1 MTPGEARVADDQT
14 LPLNR
19 DALVAHLESGCKPRA
34 AYRIGAEHE
43 KFVYR
48 LSDHAPVPYIDDASG
63 PGIKDVLEAFQPFGW
78 QPQLSRGKIIGL
90 EQNGASISL
99 EPGGQ
104 LELSGAPL
112 ETIFDICDE
121 VTDHLKQA
129 KQIGQAL
136 KVGLLGMGFH
146 PTRRRDE
153 MPWMPKHRYEIMRA
167 YMPTRGQWGQDMMVR
182 TCTVQVNLDFSSE
195 ADMVK
200 KFRTSLALQ
209 PVATALF
216 ANSPLYE
223 GRPNGWKSN
232 RARVWTDTDPD
243 RTGMLPFVFED
254 GFGFERWVDYVLDVP
269 MYFVQRDGRMLDMA
283 GQSFRA
289 FLDGRLD
296 ALPNETPS
304 LDDWKDHL
312 TTCFPEVRLKTYLEM
327 RGADGG
333 PWARLCALPAL
344 WVGLLYDDSA
354 LDAAWDLVKTW
365 SAQEREALR
374 LEAAQRGL
382 DAQIRGR
389 TMREVARE
397 VLTIADAGLRARD
410 RRNSMGDTEQGFLA
424 ALWETVDCGLTPADR
439 ILQHLA
445 TDWAGDADRAFDALA
460 Y

>member
-1 MTPGEARVADDQT
+1 
-14 LPLNR
+14 
-19 DALVAHLESGCKPRA
+19 
-34 AYRIGAEHE
+34 
-43 KFVYR
+43 
-48 LSDHAPVPYIDDASG
+48 
-63 PGIKDVLEAFQPFGW
+63 
-78 QPQLSRGKIIGL
+78 
-90 EQNGASISL
+90 
-99 EPGGQ
+99 
-104 LELSGAPL
+104 
-112 ETIFDICDE
+112 
-121 VTDHLKQA
+121 
-129 KQIGQAL
+129 
-136 KVGLLGMGFH
+136 
-146 PTRRRDE
+146 
-153 MPWMPKHRYEIMRA
+153 
-167 YMPTRGQWGQDMMVR
+167 
-182 TCTVQVNLDFSSE
+182 
-195 ADMVK
+195 
-200 KFRTSLALQ
+200 
-209 PVATALF
+209 
-216 ANSPLYE
+216 
-223 GRPNGWKSN
+223 
-232 RARVWTDTDPD
+232 
-243 RTGMLPFVFED
+243 MLPFVFED